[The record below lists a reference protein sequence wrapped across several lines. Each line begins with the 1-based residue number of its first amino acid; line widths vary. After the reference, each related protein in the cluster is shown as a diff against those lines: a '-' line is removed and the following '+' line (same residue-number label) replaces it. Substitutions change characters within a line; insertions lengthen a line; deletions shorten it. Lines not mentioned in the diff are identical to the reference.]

1 MKILRKPLS
10 ITLGLMATVVLLHFA
25 LSSFYEDSVDVG
37 AVWDILN
44 WIMAVGVIVTL
55 ATTCADKRD
64 YGAACGDTSRFICV
78 NAAFYAAAV
87 LAVLFFWNW
96 FDDLAVGEDGQS
108 QTRLFYWV
116 IVDVLFVL
124 LVGTVSARLWRDAAD
139 A

>member
-1 MKILRKPLS
+1 MLRRPLS
-10 ITLGLMATVVLLHFA
+10 IVLGLAAAAVLLHFT
-25 LSSFYEDSVDVG
+25 LSAFYEESVDVD
-37 AVWDILN
+37 DIWFVLN
-44 WIMAVGVIVTL
+44 WVMAFCVIVTL
-55 ATTCADKRD
+55 ATAYVLKREHGGD
-64 YGAACGDTSRFICV
+64 GDTNRFICV

-96 FDDLAVGEDGQS
+96 FDDLTVGEDGQS